1 MSEYSRVIL
10 VTGSNT
16 GIGYE
21 LVRLLA
27 AQGHIVYLT
36 SRTVKAAEEAIA
48 TLKKEHNLTVK
59 WVQLDVTDIKSVE
72 AARDVIEKAEGRL
85 DVLVNNAG
93 YGAIGL
99 DQNATTVD
107 IATIRSTFEP
117 NFFGAIQTTTTFLP
131 LIRKAK
137 DGYKVILN
145 VTIDMASNSLQA
157 SPKALPHWVAYNT
170 SKAALNSYSIALAA
184 ELKAE
189 DIRVNLITPGHTVTK
204 LNHFHPGGKTPEQAA
219 AMMLPWVL
227 MGPENDKT
235 GLFLYDKGE
244 LGW

>member
-1 MSEYSRVIL
+1 MSGYSRVIL
-10 VTGSNT
+10 VTGS

-21 LVRLLA
+21 L
-27 AQGHIVYLT
+27 
-36 SRTVKAAEEAIA
+36 
-48 TLKKEHNLTVK
+48 
-59 WVQLDVTDIKSVE
+59 LDVTDIKSE

-117 NFFGAIQTTTTFLP
+117 NFFGAIQTTTTTTTTFLP

-145 VTIDMASNSLQA
+145 
-157 SPKALPHWVAYNT
+157 VAYNT

-189 DIRVNLITPGHTVTK
+189 GIRVNLITPGHTVTK

-235 GLFLYDKGE
+235 GLFLYDKGVE
-244 LGW
+244 TS